1 MVRQGNND
9 NKVGTGDG
17 RDAVLSRPVGPGR
30 IFETR
35 PPDRYLVHGGEA
47 LFKSRGHPGT
57 AAVVSAPL
65 GGACSGDPAA
75 A

>member
-1 MVRQGNND
+1 M
-9 NKVGTGDG
+9 
-17 RDAVLSRPVGPGR
+17 SRPVGPGR

-47 LFKSRGHPGT
+47 LFKSRGHPGA

-75 A
+75 V